1 MKRIISVFISAIIL
15 IFPLI
20 LASCQSEDIPIV
32 DTEQTQNETEIH
44 EDIENF
50 TFFLRWGTEGQSS
63 YNSES
68 GELIKTTFVC
78 DRSPDEYKTTLKL
91 TYEQKKQ
98 IYEIIKDLDIFSYPD
113 EYDPNMKDNGTTII
127 NEPSDTVI
135 ISVKGKTVSC
145 CDVAFFGTTDS
156 TEKGKVFIR
165 AIKDIISIITSS
177 EEWKALP
184 EYEVL
189 LI

>member
-1 MKRIISVFISAIIL
+1 MKRIILVFLSAIIL
-15 IFPLI
+15 IFPFI
-20 LASCQSEDIPIV
+20 LTSCQGEEIQPV
-32 DTEQTQNETEIH
+32 DTEQTKNETETH
-44 EDIENF
+44 EEIENF

-63 YNSES
+63 YDSAS
-68 GELIKTTFVC
+68 GELIKTTYVSE
-78 DRSPDEYKTTLKL
+78 RSPDEYKTSLKL

-113 EYDPNMKDNGTTII
+113 EYDPNLKEDGITIMQ
-127 NEPSDTVI
+127 EPSDTVI

-165 AIKDIISIITSS
+165 AIKDITSIITSS

-189 LI
+189 LF